1 MADSISRIVP
11 PSVALDRTGQLS
23 QERRRKAGGDV
34 ARHQDADD
42 GNKMPASQQE
52 KPAVEDN
59 GAEENKGKH
68 LDINA

>member
-1 MADSISRIVP
+1 
-11 PSVALDRTGQLS
+11 
-23 QERRRKAGGDV
+23 
-34 ARHQDADD
+34 
-42 GNKMPASQQE
+42 MPASQQE